1 MMKELQFYKIATVG
15 LLLLNLSLIAFFFI
29 NRPPRQLPPPKEG
42 RERANEALKL
52 DRKQHE
58 VFLQYANQHMQ
69 TMRSLDNQQR
79 DLLRPYF
86 TALTDQQENNY
97 TDSLLNQVL
106 QIERNKIETTYE
118 HFQTV
123 RSILRP
129 DQEPYFEDWV
139 NSALK
144 NVLMENKG
152 PLPPKEK

>member
-1 MMKELQFYKIATVG
+1 
-15 LLLLNLSLIAFFFI
+15 
-29 NRPPRQLPPPKEG
+29 
-42 RERANEALKL
+42 
-52 DRKQHE
+52 
-58 VFLQYANQHMQ
+58 MQ

-129 DQEPYFEDWV
+129 GQEPYFEDWV